1 MGTSCREP
9 TTSMDFMAPSPRR
22 RAAPNSSHTPE
33 ESHLGPLITITAVPE
48 PSTLLMMGLGVS
60 ALAGARLLRRIGG

>member
-1 MGTSCREP
+1 
-9 TTSMDFMAPSPRR
+9 
-22 RAAPNSSHTPE
+22 
-33 ESHLGPLITITAVPE
+33 LGPLITITAVPE